1 MSAWEFLGGA
11 WVIWRTSR
19 INGNIDL
26 QCYTNEI
33 CFYAPSY
40 TNTISKTKIN
50 ENSNKLERNFRQN
63 SKLICLQPNHLQRI
77 HLHKLFSTTLYTKQS
92 NTPFIPSTLLT
103 QFVILQD
110 SLRTGKVPKSYFKM
124 LSRGSNLFSIS
135 VFFSQIRK
143 VLYKYSLAKG
153 ILTFSIGNLK
163 QARHIFLAFGLLYNL

>member
-1 MSAWEFLGGA
+1 MKIQTNYYRKEFQ
-11 WVIWRTSR
+11 TKFE
-19 INGNIDL
+19 INL
-26 QCYTNEI
+26 
-33 CFYAPSY
+33 F
-40 TNTISKTKIN
+40 
-50 ENSNKLERNFRQN
+50 
-63 SKLICLQPNHLQRI
+63 QRI

-135 VFFSQIRK
+135 VFFSQIQK